1 MVSNDQSSFNGKVK
15 GFQKKFLKEVRGH
28 YHNLHNKMINISIK
42 SNSMVIPSEPTP
54 SGLLQ
59 LSEIDQAA

>member
-1 MVSNDQSSFNGKVK
+1 MK
-15 GFQKKFLKEVRGH
+15 GFQKKFLKEVRG
-28 YHNLHNKMINISIK
+28 YYLNLQNKMISISIK
-42 SNSMVIPSEPTP
+42 SNSMVIPSEPTL